1 MQAPVILFTYNR
13 PFHTQKTIES
23 LLENVLAEKSDFYVF
38 SDGPK
43 SPKDEPPIQ
52 QVRNYVKSVKGFKSV
67 TLFEQEEN
75 SGIARS
81 VIKGVSE
88 IVNQFKKVIVMEDDL
103 LSSPYFLKF
112 QNEALDFYAD
122 EPRVFSISGYNHP
135 PSLLKIPPAYPHEM
149 FFSYRNAS
157 CGWGTWADC
166 WNQADWQVSDFEIF
180 RTDKNQQQAF
190 NRGGEDMSEM
200 LTEAM
205 AGKIDSWSIRWSYAH
220 FLHNAL
226 SVYPVHSYIDNI
238 GHDGTGIN
246 SYSTNKYDN
255 DLSKAVAKMNFL
267 KEPEVDAQMA
277 ENFRQVYKRS
287 FFKKVKRKIRKTLF
301 P

>member
-1 MQAPVILFTYNR
+1 MQAPIILFTYNR
-13 PFHTQKTIES
+13 PFHTRKTIES
-23 LLENVLAEKSDFYVF
+23 LVENELADQSDFFVY
-38 SDGPK
+38 SDGPR
-43 SPKDEPPIQ
+43 SDKDMTPIQ
-52 QVRNYVKSVKGFKSV
+52 EIRDYVQSVKGFKSV
-67 TLFEQEEN
+67 TLFEQSEN
-75 SGIARS
+75 RGIARS

-88 IVNQFKKVIVMEDDL
+88 TINKHGRVIVMEDDL
-103 LSSPYFLKF
+103 ISSPYFLRF
-112 QNEALDFYAD
+112 LNEALDYYAN
-122 EPRVFSISGYNHP
+122 EPKVFSISGYNHP
-135 PSLLKIPPAYPHEM
+135 PSLLKIPEGYPHDM

-166 WNQADWQVSDFEIF
+166 WNKADWEVSDFDTF
-180 RTDKNQQQAF
+180 KADKNQQQAF

-200 LTEAM
+200 LTEAVE
-205 AGKIDSWSIRWSYAH
+205 GKIDSWAIRWSYTH

-255 DLSKAVAKMNFL
+255 DLSKAVPKMSFL
-267 KEPEVDAQMA
+267 EEPKVEEHMA

-287 FFKKVKRKIRKTLF
+287 LFKKFKRKIRKTLF
-301 P
+301 Q